1 MGDVLTDFLSLLAQP
16 TSRYFT
22 LPMWQDFL
30 IQKEGKRGV
39 RKKKHLVPE
48 TARAG
53 HCARSFVCP
62 CALLLRGST
71 QPLQN
76 SLEGRGQPRTL
87 TLLPQGTGLRGP
99 AQAAWRRGGSRA
111 NQASPQLVVKT
122 TPAGRS
128 PRSKALC

>member
-1 MGDVLTDFLSLLAQP
+1 MGDVLTDLSSLLAQP
-16 TSRYFT
+16 TSPYFT
-22 LPMWQDFL
+22 VPMWQDFL
-30 IQKEGKRGV
+30 IQKEGKGGV

-48 TARAG
+48 TG
-53 HCARSFVCP
+53 HCARSVLCP
-62 CALLLRGST
+62 CALLLRGGT

-99 AQAAWRRGGSRA
+99 TQAAWRRGGSRA

-122 TPAGRS
+122 TPVGRS
-128 PRSKALC
+128 PRSTALC